1 MIVCEPKAR
10 RRLTFFLCPACSRI
24 TPTAGFFCCPHLKNV
39 QKRLTQ
45 KQEQFCLAYLRN
57 GGNATSA
64 YLESYN
70 CSGKRE
76 TACNKGYA
84 LLQNGEIRARI
95 SQLRQTVE
103 KKDLAPYAKVLQLWS
118 DTMTDTRQDIA
129 VRLTASRSLAKY
141 YERQEDL
148 ERSLKNGEILNQ
160 VQDDGRDDG
169 ENPLDFAEC
178 CARAGYPSPYPK
190 QVEMATFVRDI
201 GPRLLL
207 GARGYGKTDYGV
219 ICAVAFAL
227 LQDVDDTWLIVTK
240 EEQRGKDI
248 LGEIARV
255 LEAHGKTLERNNA
268 RLLTLTGHTGKDP
281 NVAVLP
287 LRSKSFRGRHP
298 KHIIC
303 DDIITPDDVSA
314 AERAKVEAVLAEL
327 MKLTQNVILIGQPA
341 HAKDVYAKMRKLSG
355 VRKMELPYGSIPE
368 LDHDLEAQRAAGISE
383 ASIQASYFLQISE
396 SERMPF
402 AGLAYVNFFPGSGA
416 AGFVDPS
423 HEGSDYTAFAVGAMN
438 FDNFIV
444 AGFAWQKAWDDC
456 IEDIVAVMN
465 ALKVTRFAFETNGLG
480 KHPVLLLRQHGAN
493 VREWKSET
501 NKHGRILNAATFKGH
516 IKLAQYL
523 PPQLS
528 TPGFREAQL
537 AFNNMVVDYEY
548 KAEHDDAPDAL
559 ASLMQ
564 FLGLVKK

>member
-1 MIVCEPKAR
+1 MAKGFVPFCVYALGFYR
-10 RRLTFFLCPACSRI
+10 
-24 TPTAGFFCCPHLKNV
+24 GFFYCPHLKNV

-45 KQEQFCLAYLRN
+45 KQENFCLAYLRN
-57 GGNATSA
+57 GGDATSA
-64 YLESYN
+64 YIESYN
-70 CSGKRE
+70 CNGNRK
-76 TACNKGYA
+76 TACNKGYEM
-84 LLQNGEIRARI
+84 LQKGEIRGRI
-95 SQLRQTVE
+95 SQLQHQAATPVIAE
-103 KKDLAPYAKVLQLWS
+103 VSEVLQFYTEVLRNQREETAQRLS
-118 DTMTDTRQDIA
+118 AGDKLVKYRQ
-129 VRLTASRSLAKY
+129 RT
-141 YERQEDL
+141 EDL
-148 ERSLKNGEILNQ
+148 ERSLKNDEILNQ
-160 VQDDGRDDG
+160 VQDDGG
-169 ENPLDFAEC
+169 NAPHFADF
-178 CARAGYPSPYPK
+178 CAHAGYPAPFPK
-190 QVEMATFVRDI
+190 QVEMATFVRDS
-201 GPRLLL
+201 GARLLL

-219 ICAVAFAL
+219 ICAVAFAVM
-227 LQDVDDTWLIVTK
+227 QDVEDTWLIVTK

-268 RLLTLTGHTGKDP
+268 RLLTLAGHTGKDP

-303 DDIITPDDVSA
+303 DDVITPDDVSA

-327 MKLTQNVILIGQPA
+327 MKLTQNVVLIGQPA

-402 AGLAYVNFFPGSGA
+402 AGLEYVNFFPGNGA

-423 HEGSDYTAFAVGAMN
+423 HEGNDYTAFAVGAMN

-456 IEDIVAVMN
+456 IDDIVAVMS
-465 ALKVTRFAFETNGLG
+465 ALKVNRFAFESNGLG
-480 KHPVLLLRQHGAN
+480 KHPVLLLRRQGAN
-493 VREWKSET
+493 VREWRSET

-528 TPGFREAQL
+528 TPGFREAQQ

-564 FLGLVKK
+564 FIGLVKK